1 MLKSEVEAEELEKK
15 AKQELKNKNYEVSK
29 SLFEKARDINIQLN
43 YMGKVGIIEK
53 QLAQIKRVILYEQR
67 SEKKPIA
74 ETKSMKRE
82 VQEKEEPI
90 LKLEIGKTKEIQV
103 KEPKEDLKLDD
114 RKEIL
119 SEAELRRARI
129 REQVAQREKEAELK
143 GNQDV
148 KIKER
153 EVIKKKEIQRSEQ
166 EFKVA
171 AEKENEKQLSIK
183 DAEIA
188 MDRAKM
194 AIDNKEFEEAKV
206 FYKEAIDIFKI
217 IGWFD
222 QVDILYKEIKHV
234 EIYKEEYLKKK
245 ILEAQ
250 RKQQKEEQY
259 QKRVDILLE
268 DKKQKD
274 ELRSAK
280 FKKIPLDIKNTID
293 KVNLLIE
300 KAEKEVNA
308 KIYQRA
314 LNRYQYILE
323 LYKSI
328 PLEKLDLTS
337 EKLEIKKKIDD
348 LKLKV

>member
-1 MLKSEVEAEELEKK
+1 M
-15 AKQELKNKNYEVSK
+15 
-29 SLFEKARDINIQLN
+29 
-43 YMGKVGIIEK
+43 
-53 QLAQIKRVILYEQR
+53 
-67 SEKKPIA
+67 
-74 ETKSMKRE
+74 
-82 VQEKEEPI
+82 
-90 LKLEIGKTKEIQV
+90 
-103 KEPKEDLKLDD
+103 
-114 RKEIL
+114 
-119 SEAELRRARI
+119 
-129 REQVAQREKEAELK
+129 AQRENEAELK
-143 GNQDV
+143 RTQGH

-153 EVIKKKEIQRSEQ
+153 EDIKKKKVQRSEQ

-171 AEKENEKQLSIK
+171 AENEKKKQVSIK

-194 AIDNKEFEEAKV
+194 AIDNKEFKEAKA
-206 FYKEAIDIFKI
+206 FYKEAIDIFKTL
-217 IGWFD
+217 GWFD
-222 QVDILYKEIKHV
+222 QVEILYREIKHV

-250 RKQQKEEQY
+250 KQQKEEQF
-259 QKRVDILLE
+259 QKRVDALLE
-268 DKKQKD
+268 EKKQKD

-280 FKKIPLDIKNTID
+280 FKKIPSDIKNTID

-308 KIYQRA
+308 NIYQRA

-328 PLEKLDLTS
+328 PPEKFDLTS